1 MARQKSPTVRQLEY
15 FEAVARML
23 NYRSAADELEISQ
36 PALTAQISALES
48 SLGVALLERSR
59 SGTHLTPEGR
69 ELLPHTRD
77 VLAAMR
83 TLEERA
89 AVVSEGRQTTYR
101 LGVPPTLGPY
111 LLPHVMPEL
120 HKRYHKLKLYVREQ
134 PHQTL
139 LQELRNGSLDI
150 AILPLPVRADDL
162 IIEALFTEP
171 LRYVVP
177 ADHSL
182 SGTPVVRPRQLR
194 GERVLTL
201 EAQHH
206 IHSLVKSV
214 CDKLGASIERDYEGT
229 SLDTLRQMVVM
240 GLGTAFLPALY
251 IHSEMHKPE
260 ALYVC
265 QVEGMP
271 LVRDHGLAWRA
282 GAPSRHFYRELAGD
296 IREFVDLRLGDV
308 VRPANT
314 PGRGGKR

>member
-1 MARQKSPTVRQLEY
+1 MTRTSTPTLRQLSYFESLARQ
-15 FEAVARML
+15 L
-23 NYRSAADELEISQ
+23 NYRSAAEELQISQ
-36 PALTAQISALES
+36 PALTTQISALENG
-48 SLGVALLERSR
+48 LNVALLERSR

-69 ELLPHTRD
+69 ELLPHARE

-83 TLEERA
+83 GLEERA
-89 AVVSEGRQTTYR
+89 AVMSEGRQTTYR

-120 HKRYHKLKLYVREQ
+120 HKRYDQLKLYVREQ
-134 PHQTL
+134 PHQDL
-139 LQELRNGSLDI
+139 LQELRQGTLDI
-150 AILPLPVRADDL
+150 AILPLPMRANDL
-162 IIEALFTEP
+162 IIEELFSEP

-177 ADHSL
+177 ADHRL
-182 SGTPVVRPRQLR
+182 AGTPVVRPAQLR
-194 GERVLTL
+194 GEQVLTL

-206 IHSLVKSV
+206 IHAMVKTV
-214 CDKLGASIERDYEGT
+214 CERLGAPIQRDYEGT

-265 QVEGMP
+265 ELKGVP
-271 LVRDHGLAWRA
+271 LVRDHGLVWRA

-308 VRPANT
+308 VRLAKP
-314 PGRGGKR
+314 RRRR

>member
-1 MARQKSPTVRQLEY
+1 MARPKEPTLRQLEY
-15 FEAVARML
+15 FESVARL
-23 NYRSAADELEISQ
+23 LSYRGAAEELQISQ
-36 PALTAQISALES
+36 PALTAQISTLEAG
-48 SLGVALLERSR
+48 LKVALLERSR

-69 ELLPHTRD
+69 ELLPYARD
-77 VLAAMR
+77 VLATMR
-83 TLEERA
+83 NLKERA

-111 LLPHVMPEL
+111 LLPHVLPEL
-120 HKRYHKLKLYVREQ
+120 HKRHHKLKLYVREQ
-134 PHQTL
+134 PHQIL
-139 LQELRNGSLDI
+139 LQELRSGSLDI

-162 IIEALFTEP
+162 IIEGLFSEP

-177 ADHSL
+177 ADHRL
-182 SGTPVVRPRQLR
+182 AGNPVVRPPQLR

-206 IHSLVKSV
+206 IHSLVKNV
-214 CDKLGASIERDYEGT
+214 CDRIGAVIERDYEGT

-260 ALYVC
+260 ALYVS
-265 QVEGMP
+265 QLEGVP

-282 GAPSRHFYRELAGD
+282 AAPSRHFYRELAAD
-296 IREFVDLRLGDV
+296 IREFVELRLGDV
-308 VRPANT
+308 VSLANT
-314 PGRGGKR
+314 SRR